1 MNRRTAN
8 MTKYAMNLL
17 LWGTEI
23 NEELFPVLEQIKAIG
38 YEGVEV
44 PIFDVNPKNWQTWR
58 TKLDELALGRI
69 AVTICGSDFNQIS
82 SDPQMRAATLER
94 NKRAIDCA
102 VVLGADLLTGPFHS
116 ALSHFTGKPATSE
129 EWKWAVE
136 NLFQLS
142 EYAEKHGVTLGLEY
156 LNRFESYLVSCADEL
171 LKLVESVGHPSC
183 KIMFDTFH
191 ANIEEKNLGDAIRK
205 LSKHLVHVQVSEN
218 DRSIVGQGNVNW
230 QDVFFALKEINYQGW
245 ISVEAFSEKL
255 AVANIWRQM
264 FENEEVLMKESLKFL
279 KNNI

>member
-1 MNRRTAN
+1 

-23 NEELFPVLEQIKAIG
+23 SEELFPVLEQIKAIG

-44 PIFDVNPKNWQTWR
+44 PIFDVNPKSWQTWR
-58 TKLDELALGRI
+58 IKLDELALGRI

-82 SDPQMRAATLER
+82 SDSQMRAATLER
-94 NKRAIDCA
+94 NKRAVDCA

-116 ALSHFTGKPATSE
+116 ALSHFTGKPATTE

-136 NLFQLS
+136 NLYKLS
-142 EYAEKHGVTLGLEY
+142 EYAQKQDVILGLEY

-171 LKLVESVGHPSC
+171 LKLVELVGHPSC
-183 KIMFDTFH
+183 RVMFDTFH

-205 LSKHLVHVQVSEN
+205 LSKYLVHVQVSEN

-230 QDVFFALKEINYQGW
+230 RDIFTALKEVNYKGW
-245 ISVEAFSEKL
+245 VSVEAFSEKL
-255 AVANIWRQM
+255 PAANIWRQM

>member
-1 MNRRTAN
+1 

-17 LWGTEI
+17 LWGTAI

-82 SDPQMRAATLER
+82 FDPKMRASTLER
-94 NKRAIDCA
+94 NKRAVDCA

-116 ALSHFTGKPATSE
+116 ALSYFTGKPATSE

-142 EYAEKHGVTLGLEY
+142 EYAEKQGVTLGLEY

-191 ANIEEKNLGDAIRK
+191 ANIEEKNLGNAIRK

-230 QDVFFALKEINYQGW
+230 QDVFSALKEINYKGW
-245 ISVEAFSEKL
+245 VSVEAFSEKL
-255 AVANIWRQM
+255 PAANIWRQM
-264 FENEEVLMKESLKFL
+264 FENEEVLMKESLNFL
-279 KNNI
+279 RKNI

>member
-1 MNRRTAN
+1 MVQKSN

-17 LWGTEI
+17 LWGTAI

-69 AVTICGSDFNQIS
+69 AVTICGSEFNQIS
-82 SDPQMRAATLER
+82 PDPQMRAATLER
-94 NKRAIDCA
+94 NKRVIDCA

-116 ALSHFTGKPATSE
+116 ALSHFTGKPATPE
-129 EWKWAVE
+129 EWNWAVE
-136 NLFQLS
+136 NLYQLS
-142 EYAEKHGVTLGLEY
+142 EYAEKQGVTLGLEY

-183 KIMFDTFH
+183 KVMFDTFH

-230 QDVFFALKEINYQGW
+230 QDVFATLKEINYQGW
-245 ISVEAFSEKL
+245 VSVEAFSEKL

-264 FENEEVLMKESLKFL
+264 FENEEVLMQESLKFL

>member
-183 KIMFDTFH
+183 KVMFDTFH

-230 QDVFFALKEINYQGW
+230 QDVFFALKEINYKGW